1 MLASWQSI
9 ESDAAPATHLAR
21 YIADV
26 AQRAINERGTALV
39 ALSGGRTP
47 RATYTELA
55 KLPLAWEQLT
65 FVPTD
70 ERFVAPTH
78 EFSNEGM
85 LRAALL
91 QGPAASAYFISL
103 WSSAAT
109 AAAAAT
115 TANQR
120 LSGFA
125 QPFDFVLLGM
135 GMDGHVASLFPGAEQ
150 LAAALGPQHG
160 ESVAPLMP
168 GPGAP
173 PPAVERLTLTLPR
186 LLNARRICL
195 LVSGQ
200 AKRELLLRAVQESA
214 ASRWPVSAL
223 FSASAPPVDVIWFE
237 EDVH

>member
-1 MLASWQSI
+1 MEA
-9 ESDAAPATHLAR
+9 DAAPALHLAH
-21 YIADV
+21 YIAAV
-26 AQRAINERGTALV
+26 ARRAISERGAALV

-47 RATYTELA
+47 RATYAELA

-85 LRAALL
+85 LRATLL
-91 QGPAASAYFISL
+91 QGPAASAHFISL
-103 WSSAAT
+103 WSSTAT
-109 AAAAAT
+109 AAAAAVI
-115 TANQR
+115 ASQR
-120 LSGFA
+120 LSGFT

-135 GMDGHVASLFPGAEQ
+135 GTDGHVASLFPGAEQ
-150 LAAALGPQHG
+150 LTEELGPQHG
-160 ESVAPLMP
+160 ASVAALMP

-186 LLNARRICL
+186 LLHARRICL
-195 LVSGQ
+195 LVSGK
-200 AKRELLLRAVQESA
+200 AKRELLLRAMQESA
-214 ASRWPVSAL
+214 TGSWPVSAL
-223 FSASAPPVDVIWFE
+223 FASSAPPVDVIWFE